1 MKKSQIRSRVRT
13 LLENYM
19 EGEKP
24 EMNEEMM
31 SPEDIAAMTFMDMND
46 DSVQFEARGRTSSIF
61 AINDEQAVLLDPSFE
76 AASPEERRT
85 KIADFINRV
94 NEIIIAKKRFA
105 PGQKRPT
112 KAFSKDDLTRLLALF
127 TDEEGFTSKDVVDAV
142 ESYKNVQQ
150 ANAFLKALEMKGY
163 IKLTNFDDKTGKF
176 FDPKKK
182 SALAPEDE
190 FDADLKD
197 LAGLGGDIDL
207 SDPLMEAKQPSK
219 LKEIEAKG
227 KMAALEAKL
236 GAINEMIENIT
247 SSLTRLEEDDT
258 MAEMMDKTKMKEM
271 RKEVKLLERM
281 KAKVEK
287 EKAKMEGKYG
297 KKEVVDEDT
306 IEENINEERQLTY
319 NDFVRMVRDDMNA
332 GAAPDEYV
340 SDERIKADAK
350 YYYNRYLQGEK
361 VEDMFESINEGL
373 INENQMHDEL
383 VKLVMRYVKDPDD
396 AFTQTDLI
404 ITGDTDEVDDAVR
417 ANLERDPDYKAWAK
431 RFNAALSFDKS
442 LRNLNESKSRMQKLA
457 GIIKG

>member
-24 EMNEEMM
+24 EIKEEMM

-46 DSVQFEARGRTSSIF
+46 DSVQFEARGRISSIF
-61 AINDEQAVLLDPSFE
+61 SINDEKAVLLDPKFALS
-76 AASPEERRT
+76 SPTERRT

-127 TDEEGFTSKDVVDAV
+127 TDEEGFTSKDIVDAV
-142 ESYKNVQQ
+142 ESYQNVQQ

-163 IKLTNFDDKTGKF
+163 IKLTNFDDETGKF

-207 SDPLMEAKQPSK
+207 SDPLMEVKQPSK

-227 KMAALEAKL
+227 RMAALEAKL
-236 GAINEMIENIT
+236 AAINEMIENIT

-258 MAEMMDKTKMKEM
+258 MAEMMDKAKMKEM

-281 KAKVEK
+281 KDKVEK
-287 EKAKMEGKYG
+287 EKAKMEGKGMKSY
-297 KKEVVDEDT
+297 KSKEVMDEDT
-306 IEENINEERQLTY
+306 
-319 NDFVRMVRDDMNA
+319 V
-332 GAAPDEYV
+332 DE
-340 SDERIKADAK
+340 S
-350 YYYNRYLQGEK
+350 
-361 VEDMFESINEGL
+361 

-383 VKLVMRYVKDPDD
+383 LKLVMRYVKDPDEAAD
-396 AFTQTDLI
+396 QAEYI
-404 ITGDTDEVDDAVR
+404 ITSNLDMVDDMVQ
-417 ANLERDPDYKAWAK
+417 ANLERDPDYKNWAE
-431 RFNAALSFDKS
+431 RMNAAQDFEKS
-442 LRNLNESKSRMQKLA
+442 LGNLNETKSRMQKLA
-457 GIIKG
+457 GLIKG

>member
-24 EMNEEMM
+24 EIKEEMM

-46 DSVQFEARGRTSSIF
+46 DSVQFETRGRISSIF
-61 AINDEQAVLLDPSFE
+61 SINDEKAVLLDPKFASS
-76 AASPEERRT
+76 SPEERRT

-127 TDEEGFTSKDVVDAV
+127 TDEEGFTSKDIVDAV
-142 ESYKNVQQ
+142 ESYQNVQQ

-163 IKLTNFDDKTGKF
+163 IKLTNFDDESGKF

-207 SDPLMEAKQPSK
+207 SDPLMEVKQPSK

-227 KMAALEAKL
+227 RMAALEAKL
-236 GAINEMIENIT
+236 AAINEMIENIT

-258 MAEMMDKTKMKEM
+258 MAEMMDKAKMKEM

-281 KAKVEK
+281 KDKVEK

-297 KKEVVDEDT
+297 KKEVVDENI
-306 IEENINEERQLTY
+306 IE
-319 NDFVRMVRDDMNA
+319 NDNPELEAF
-332 GAAPDEYV
+332 
-340 SDERIKADAK
+340 IKEMEK
-350 YYYNRYLQGEK
+350 PGE
-361 VEDMFESINEGL
+361 VE
-373 INENQMHDEL
+373 
-383 VKLVMRYVKDPDD
+383 K
-396 AFTQTDLI
+396 
-404 ITGDTDEVDDAVR
+404 
-417 ANLERDPDYKAWAK
+417 WAK
-431 RFNAALSFDKS
+431 DIIQNSDSGQKAVEIAATLLEKHPGLREHEFWKGTGNMRDIFFDEFFKKFPSDAYAKVPYRFRKLLHQGHKLSGEIDEN
-442 LRNLNESKSRMQKLA
+442 NLNESKLRMQKLA
-457 GIIKG
+457 GLIKG

>member
-19 EGEKP
+19 EDEKS

-31 SPEDIAAMTFMDMND
+31 SAEELYVSFMMGDED
-46 DSVQFEARGRTSSIF
+46 VQSEARGRISSIF

-94 NEIIIAKKRFA
+94 NEIIMAKKRFA

-112 KAFSKDDLTRLLALF
+112 KAFSKDDLTSLLALF
-127 TDEEGFTSKDVVDAV
+127 TDEKGFTSKDIVDAV

-163 IKLTNFDDKTGKF
+163 IKLTNFDEETGKF
-176 FDPKKK
+176 FDPKKP
-182 SALAPEDE
+182 STLAPEDE
-190 FDADLKD
+190 FDADLRD

-207 SDPLMEAKQPSK
+207 SDPLMEVKQPSK

-236 GAINEMIENIT
+236 EAINEMIENIT
-247 SSLTRLEEDDT
+247 SSLTRLEEDET
-258 MAEMMDKTKMKEM
+258 MAEMMDMKKMKEM

-287 EKAKMEGKYG
+287 EKTKMEGKYG
-297 KKEVVDEDT
+297 KVEKEVVDEDT
-306 IEENINEERQLTY
+306 
-319 NDFVRMVRDDMNA
+319 V
-332 GAAPDEYV
+332 DE
-340 SDERIKADAK
+340 S
-350 YYYNRYLQGEK
+350 
-361 VEDMFESINEGL
+361 

-383 VKLVMRYVKDPDD
+383 RKLVMRYVKDPDEAAD
-396 AFTQTDLI
+396 QAEYI
-404 ITGDTDEVDDAVR
+404 ITSNLDMVDDMVQ
-417 ANLERDPDYKAWAK
+417 ANLERDPDYKNWAK
-431 RFNAALSFDKS
+431 KMNAAQDFEKS
-442 LRNLNESKSRMQKLA
+442 LGNLNESKSRMQKLA
-457 GIIKG
+457 GLIKG

>member
-24 EMNEEMM
+24 EIKEEMM

-46 DSVQFEARGRTSSIF
+46 DSVQFEARGRISSIF
-61 AINDEQAVLLDPSFE
+61 SINDEKAVLLDPKF
-76 AASPEERRT
+76 ASSPPAERRT

-94 NEIIIAKKRFA
+94 NEIIMAKKRFA

-127 TDEEGFTSKDVVDAV
+127 TDEEGFTSKDIVDAV
-142 ESYKNVQQ
+142 ESYQNVQQ

-163 IKLTNFDDKTGKF
+163 IKLTNFDGETGKF

-190 FDADLKD
+190 FDADLAD

-227 KMAALEAKL
+227 RMAALEAKL
-236 GAINEMIENIT
+236 EAINEMIENIT

-258 MAEMMDKTKMKEM
+258 MSEMMDKTKMKEM

-281 KAKVEK
+281 KDKVEK

-306 IEENINEERQLTY
+306 IDEN
-319 NDFVRMVRDDMNA
+319 
-332 GAAPDEYV
+332 
-340 SDERIKADAK
+340 
-350 YYYNRYLQGEK
+350 
-361 VEDMFESINEGL
+361 

-383 VKLVMRYVKDPDD
+383 LKLVMRYVKDPDEAAD
-396 AFTQTDLI
+396 QAEYI
-404 ITGDTDEVDDAVR
+404 ITSNLDMVDDMVQ
-417 ANLERDPDYKAWAK
+417 ANLERDPDYKNWAE
-431 RFNAALSFDKS
+431 RMNAAQDFEKS
-442 LRNLNESKSRMQKLA
+442 LGNLNETKSRMQKLA
-457 GIIKG
+457 GLIKG